1 MDMRSEAFLRCEL
14 LFLALILLSAPSALG
29 IEVVVHRGANREA
42 PENTLASARRCVE
55 LGVDYVEV
63 DVRLS
68 RDGVHYIMHDP
79 TVDRT
84 TDGTGAIAELT
95 SAEIDKLDAG
105 SWFAPEYKGERV
117 PRLENFLRALQ
128 GHTKIYFDVK
138 TADLEQ
144 LLKLVK
150 DTGFEQ
156 KCFFWMDPNHNDFEK
171 PFRAAAP
178 DLPLKIN
185 AYTPKAVNKA
195 KQEHNANI
203 IECSLSSMTP
213 KFITMCRKHGM
224 KIMINVL
231 GEAPASVYRQVL
243 DSPADMILVDDP
255 ALFMKV
261 RKEWEAEKH
270 AVKP

>member
-1 MDMRSEAFLRCEL
+1 MHIEVFLRREFL
-14 LFLALILLSAPSALG
+14 LLGLILLGAPSALG

-42 PENTLASARRCVE
+42 PENTLAAARRCIE

-68 RDGVHYIMHDP
+68 RDGVHHVMHDP

-84 TDGTGAIAELT
+84 TDGAGPIAELT
-95 SAEIDKLDAG
+95 SAQIEKLDAG
-105 SWFAPEYKGERV
+105 SWFAPEFAGERV
-117 PRLENFLRALQ
+117 PRLEDFLRALQ
-128 GHTKIYFDVK
+128 NQTKIYFDVK
-138 TADLEQ
+138 TANLDQ
-144 LLKLVK
+144 LLRQVK

-178 DLPLKIN
+178 NLPLKIN
-185 AYTPKAVNKA
+185 AYTPKEVDKA

-203 IECSLSSMTP
+203 IECRLSSMTP
-213 KFITMCRKHGM
+213 EFIAACRKYGM
-224 KIMINVL
+224 KIMVNVL
-231 GEAPASVYRQVL
+231 GEVPASVYRQVL

-270 AVKP
+270 AAAP